1 MGQRFRLRATFD
13 MSGFSPGAQVILKA
27 MKKYGLMVADN
38 GKSWFLQGPP
48 DARWTSSGIAAEL
61 RRIRGSD
68 FEAVDVS
75 SLMVNINSAE
85 VRTTAVL
92 DGIILTDNT
101 VGGGNRVT
109 QNSVRLTGVAETGGL
124 TVSLSSSNPAV
135 LSVPPSIKIPEGAAT
150 GLFSFT
156 TKPVSSITPVMISA
170 FYLGETVSAPVT
182 VLPPGADS
190 VSWATNPVTG
200 GRGLNVWIYLASVAP
215 PGGIRVSLASSLPTV
230 LKVPS
235 DILVPEDF
243 RAIRIL
249 AEIEPVGSNTNVFL
263 NATALGITV
272 QSPALTVLAP
282 VLASI
287 AVPSTTMKRGATQNG
302 VVYLSG
308 PTAAAGMTVS
318 LTSSNPSILTVPA
331 SVMVTAGRYAAP
343 FAIRALAGTGS
354 AAVTI
359 TARLGTVQKTV
370 VVNVTP

>member
-1 MGQRFRLRATFD
+1 
-13 MSGFSPGAQVILKA
+13 
-27 MKKYGLMVADN
+27 
-38 GKSWFLQGPP
+38 
-48 DARWTSSGIAAEL
+48 
-61 RRIRGSD
+61 
-68 FEAVDVS
+68 
-75 SLMVNINSAE
+75 
-85 VRTTAVL
+85 
-92 DGIILTDNT
+92 
-101 VGGGNRVT
+101 
-109 QNSVRLTGVAETGGL
+109 
-124 TVSLSSSNPAV
+124 
-135 LSVPPSIKIPEGAAT
+135 
-150 GLFSFT
+150 
-156 TKPVSSITPVMISA
+156 
-170 FYLGETVSAPVT
+170 
-182 VLPPGADS
+182 
-190 VSWATNPVTG
+190 
-200 GRGLNVWIYLASVAP
+200 
-215 PGGIRVSLASSLPTV
+215 VSLASSLPTV